1 MELTALSGEFPADL
15 LWRLGMGGSYGGKII
30 TRLKDER
37 LLKTHYR
44 DKLRGYRLSSVGKKV
59 LLAKNPERF
68 SFYLTG
74 SSDTNQPRSEPP
86 RRLRLHQTAR
96 TYQLLTAAGIEI
108 FRDRKPNLFQ
118 AGEPAAMQALP
129 CPVYYHSREIKEL
142 GMETVKVNNSRT
154 MGVLLSDSTVYVIYY
169 TGDCAMKWSYNT
181 EIKLKAILQHHLN
194 QGVLSR
200 HYCADTQIHAIMV
213 GTDMYTA
220 SVLMRSTGG
229 YHKCCF
235 ALDTSYDY
243 FHFVPDTPA
252 GEALIKLLS
261 SPPLLEKLAGLLGAD
276 LQPPDREAF
285 DLNTM
290 QSRNRESLC
299 FLPMT
304 LTCWKSAALLPRSG
318 CTSLPARFYALTSRR
333 QLSWNTQAMPYPPAQ
348 STLKN
353 LKGGFSTETEIMEA
367 GIPASAHNPADT
379 LCSRLSLTVFYKL
392 QRLAG

>member
-1 MELTALSGEFPADL
+1 
-15 LWRLGMGGSYGGKII
+15 MGGSYGGKII

-285 DLNTM
+285 PFEHDAVQEPGIPVLFAYDFDMLEICRFITALRM
-290 QSRNRESLC
+290 HQLTGQILC
-299 FLPMT
+299 FDFQKAAILEYAGDAV
-304 LTCWKSAALLPRSG
+304 SASTIDLEKFKR
-318 CTSLPARFYALTSRR
+318 RFF
-333 QLSWNTQAMPYPPAQ
+333 N
-348 STLKN
+348 
-353 LKGGFSTETEIMEA
+353 
-367 GIPASAHNPADT
+367 
-379 LCSRLSLTVFYKL
+379 
-392 QRLAG
+392 

>member
-1 MELTALSGEFPADL
+1 MNTDTFQYRLMELTALSGEFPADL
-15 LWRLGMGGSYGGKII
+15 LWRLGMGGSYGEKMI

-44 DKLRGYRLSSVGKKV
+44 DKLRGYRLSSVGKKA
-59 LLAKNPERF
+59 LLAENPERF

-118 AGEPAAMQALP
+118 AGEPASMQVLP

-154 MGVLLSDSTVYVIYY
+154 MGILLSNSTVYVIYY

-200 HYCADTQIHAIMV
+200 HYRTDTQIHAIMV

-220 SVLMRSTGG
+220 TVLMRSTGG

-252 GEALIKLLS
+252 GEALLKLLAA
-261 SPPLLEKLAGLLGAD
+261 PQLLAKLDGLLGSD

-285 DLNTM
+285 PFEHDAVQEQGIPVLFAYDFDMLEICRFITALRM
-290 QSRNRESLC
+290 HQLTGQILC
-299 FLPMT
+299 FDFQKATILEYAGDAVSVST
-304 LTCWKSAALLPRSG
+304 IDLEKFKR
-318 CTSLPARFYALTSRR
+318 RFF
-333 QLSWNTQAMPYPPAQ
+333 N
-348 STLKN
+348 
-353 LKGGFSTETEIMEA
+353 
-367 GIPASAHNPADT
+367 
-379 LCSRLSLTVFYKL
+379 
-392 QRLAG
+392 